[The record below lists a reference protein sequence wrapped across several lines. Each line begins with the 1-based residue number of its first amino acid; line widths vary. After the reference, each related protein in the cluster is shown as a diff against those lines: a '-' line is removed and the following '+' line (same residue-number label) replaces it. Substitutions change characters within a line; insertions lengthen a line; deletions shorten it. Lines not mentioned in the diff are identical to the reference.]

1 MAALATIFSLTIVRL
16 WLPRSLL
23 RSPSY
28 ITVSFRKPMDPSVSP
43 KPERKLKGALEGA

>member
-1 MAALATIFSLTIVRL
+1 LSTIFSLTIIRL

-28 ITVSFRKPMDPSVSP
+28 ITISLHVPMDPSVSP
-43 KPERKLKGALEGA
+43 KPERTLKEALEEP